1 MTGRWMVILGIAVM
15 LGIIGASLWLNAS
28 VWAQESETSGGE
40 QTSGLHQTVPDNP
53 VVAVIPYR
61 SETEYEPD
69 PFEPDRIRRT
79 QTEVKELILVRA
91 DGSIEH
97 KRAW

>member
-1 MTGRWMVILGIAVM
+1 MTGKWMVVLVIAVM

-28 VWAQESETSGGE
+28 VWAQEPETNGGE
-40 QTSGLHQTVPDNP
+40 QTSAPEQVVTDNP

-79 QTEVKELILVRA
+79 QTEVKDLILVRA